1 MLSMAESSLL
11 AVSFIMN
18 VIAVIFVGCA
28 VLLILLILIQKGKGG
43 GLTGA
48 LAGGIASG
56 VLGAKSKEPL
66 TWITIAMVSF
76 FLFLAV
82 LMAKYYRPQVSEFGA
97 AQTQQLPTGQQT
109 PPVEQQLPQTPLS
122 QTQQPLPATGENAAP
137 GETLPPDFN
146 MQTE

>member
-1 MLSMAESSLL
+1 MVASSLL
-11 AVSFIMN
+11 AVSFMMN
-18 VIAVIFVGCA
+18 LVAVIFVICA

-66 TWITIAMVSF
+66 MWFTIGLVSV

-82 LMAKYYRPQVSEFGA
+82 VMAKFYRPQVGDFGGG
-97 AQTQQLPTGQQT
+97 QTQQLPTGQQA
-109 PPVEQQLPQTPLS
+109 PPVEQLPQTPLS
-122 QTQQPLPATGENAAP
+122 QTQQPPPPTGENAAP
-137 GETLPPDFN
+137 SETVPPDFN

>member
-1 MLSMAESSLL
+1 MVASSLL
-11 AVSFIMN
+11 AVSFMMN
-18 VIAVIFVGCA
+18 FIAVIFVICA

-66 TWITIAMVSF
+66 TWITIGLVSV

-82 LMAKYYRPQVSEFGA
+82 VMAKFYRPQVSDFGGG
-97 AQTQQLPTGQQT
+97 QTQQIPTDQQI
-109 PPVEQQLPQTPLS
+109 PPAGQLPQTPLS
-122 QTQQPLPATGENAAP
+122 QSQQPPPPPTGDIAAP
-137 GETLPPDFN
+137 SETVPPDFN
-146 MQTE
+146 IQTE

>member
-1 MLSMAESSLL
+1 MAVFSLL
-11 AVSFIMN
+11 AVSFMMN
-18 VIAVIFVGCA
+18 VIAVIFVICA

-66 TWITIAMVSF
+66 TWFTIAFVGV

-82 LMAKYYRPQVSEFGA
+82 VMAKFYRPQVGDFGGG
-97 AQTQQLPTGQQT
+97 QTQQLPTDQQA
-109 PPVEQQLPQTPLS
+109 PPGEQLPQTPLS
-122 QTQQPLPATGENAAP
+122 QTQQPPPPTGDIAAP
-137 GETLPPDFN
+137 SETEPPDFN
-146 MQTE
+146 IQTE